1 MDIQTLLPLFFKF
14 LRFAVVGASG
24 VVIDFGITYLIR
36 DKLKLNEYL
45 ANGVGFFAAATN
57 NFFINRAWTFS
68 SQDPQ
73 VLAQYGKFISFAL
86 IGLAINSAI
95 VWFLHGQKGKNFYV
109 SKAIATVVVTVWN
122 FLSNFFFTFK

>member
-1 MDIQTLLPLFFKF
+1 MDIQTLLPFFFKF

-24 VVIDFGITYLIR
+24 VVIDFGLTYLIR
-36 DKLKLNEYL
+36 EKLKLNEYV

-68 SQDPQ
+68 SQDPEM
-73 VLAQYGKFISFAL
+73 LTQYSRFIFFAL

-95 VWFLHGQKGKNFYV
+95 VWFLHGQKGRNFYV
-109 SKAIATVVVTVWN
+109 SKAIATVIVIIWN
-122 FLSNFFFTFK
+122 FFSNFFFTFR